1 MKKIYLILSCTLLLV
16 SCDSQ
21 KEVTVESVIQ
31 SRNLE
36 NIRKKKKEVEAQQ
49 KVFAEKLFALSNAI
63 SELDTVK
70 KLPLVTTQKSEQ
82 TVFNHYVEL
91 QGSVNTRQNVLLY
104 PEVPGILER
113 VLVKE
118 GNKVKKGQLLAVIK
132 DGGMSQQLQ
141 QLESQAALSQ
151 TVFERQERLWAQ
163 KIGSE
168 IEFLQA
174 KTNYTSQKNAV
185 EQLKNQLEKTN
196 ITAPFDGTIDVVY
209 KEEGTVV
216 APGQGSE
223 MFRILNLENMY
234 IEAEVPENYVS
245 SITKGKKV
253 QVHFPILGKS
263 ITSSV
268 RQVGNFINPNNRS
281 FKVEIDVPN
290 PKKDIKPNLT
300 VRLKINDYQNKNA
313 VLLPQSIIS
322 ENAQGEQYIYVVVD
336 KQKNNEATA
345 QKVLIK
351 TGKTQG
357 DIIEVLA
364 PLTSQVEYIQEGART
379 VHNGQKV
386 KIVTQ

>member
-31 SRNLE
+31 SGNLE

-91 QGSVNTRQNVLLY
+91 QGAVNTRQNVLLY

-253 QVHFPILGKS
+253 QVHFPILGKT

>member
-31 SRNLE
+31 SGNLE

-63 SELDTVK
+63 SKLDTVK
-70 KLPLVTTQKSEQ
+70 KLTLVTTQKSEQ
-82 TVFNHYVEL
+82 TIFNHYVEL

-364 PLTSQVEYIQEGART
+364 PLSSQVEYIQEGART
-379 VHNGQKV
+379 VHDGQKV

>member
-1 MKKIYLILSCTLLLV
+1 MKKIYRILSCTLLLV

-31 SRNLE
+31 SGNLE
-36 NIRKKKKEVEAQQ
+36 NIRLKKKEVEAQQ
-49 KVFAEKLFALSNAI
+49 KMFAEKLFALSNAI
-63 SELDTVK
+63 SKLDTLK
-70 KLPLVTTQKSEQ
+70 KLPLVTTQKTEQ
-82 TVFNHYVEL
+82 TIFKHYLEL
-91 QGSVNTRQNVLLY
+91 QGAVNTRQNVLLY

-174 KTNYTSQKNAV
+174 KTNYNSQKNAV
-185 EQLKNQLEKTN
+185 EQLKDQLEKTK

-216 APGQGSE
+216 APGQGAE
-223 MFRILNLENMY
+223 VFRILNLDNMY
-234 IEAEVPENYVS
+234 VEAEVPENYVS

-253 QVHFPILGKS
+253 QVHFPILGKT

-300 VRLKINDYQNKNA
+300 VQLKINDYQNKNA

-336 KQKNNEATA
+336 KRNNGEATA
-345 QKVLIK
+345 QKVLIE

-364 PLTSQVEYIQEGART
+364 PLSSQVEYIQEGART

>member
-91 QGSVNTRQNVLLY
+91 QGAVNTRQNVLLY
-104 PEVPGILER
+104 PEVPGILES

-174 KTNYTSQKNAV
+174 KTNYNSQKNAV
-185 EQLKNQLEKTN
+185 EQLKDQLEKTK

-216 APGQGSE
+216 APGQGAE
-223 MFRILNLENMY
+223 VFRILNLDNMY
-234 IEAEVPENYVS
+234 VEAEVPENYVS

-253 QVHFPILGKS
+253 QVHFPILGKT

-300 VRLKINDYQNKNA
+300 VQLKINDYQNKNA

-336 KQKNNEATA
+336 KRNNGEATA
-345 QKVLIK
+345 QKVLVE

>member
-31 SRNLE
+31 SGNLE

-91 QGSVNTRQNVLLY
+91 QGAVNTRQNVLLY

-185 EQLKNQLEKTN
+185 EQLKNQLEKTK

-281 FKVEIDVPN
+281 FKVEINVPN

>member
-21 KEVTVESVIQ
+21 KEVTIESVIQ
-31 SRNLE
+31 SGNLE

-63 SELDTVK
+63 SKLDTVK

-82 TVFNHYVEL
+82 TIFNHYLEL
-91 QGSVNTRQNVLLY
+91 QGAVNTRQNVLLY

-223 MFRILNLENMY
+223 VFRILNLENMY
-234 IEAEVPENYVS
+234 VEAEVPENYVS

-300 VRLKINDYQNKNA
+300 VQLKINDYQNKNA

-336 KQKNNEATA
+336 KQSNDEATA
-345 QKVLIK
+345 QKVLIE

-379 VHNGQKV
+379 VHDGQKV

>member
-31 SRNLE
+31 SGNLE
-36 NIRKKKKEVEAQQ
+36 NIRLKKKEVEAKQ

-63 SELDTVK
+63 SKLDTVK

-82 TVFNHYVEL
+82 TIFNHYLEL
-91 QGSVNTRQNVLLY
+91 QGAVNTRQNVLLY

-163 KIGSE
+163 KIGAE

-174 KTNYTSQKNAV
+174 KTNYTIQKNAV

-216 APGQGSE
+216 APGQGAE
-223 MFRILNLENMY
+223 VFRILNLENMY

-245 SITKGKKV
+245 NITKGKKV
-253 QVHFPILGKS
+253 QVHFPILGKT

-300 VRLKINDYQNKNA
+300 VQLKINDYQNKNA

-336 KQKNNEATA
+336 KQNNNEATA
-345 QKVLIK
+345 QKVLIE

-364 PLTSQVEYIQEGART
+364 PLSSQVEYIQEGART

>member
-21 KEVTVESVIQ
+21 KEVTIESVIQ
-31 SRNLE
+31 SGNLE

-63 SELDTVK
+63 SKLDTVK

-82 TVFNHYVEL
+82 TIFNHYLEL
-91 QGSVNTRQNVLLY
+91 QGAVNTRQNVLLY

-223 MFRILNLENMY
+223 VFRILNLENMY

-300 VRLKINDYQNKNA
+300 VQLKINDYQNKNA

-336 KQKNNEATA
+336 KQNNNEATA

-379 VHNGQKV
+379 VHDGQKV

>member
-31 SRNLE
+31 SGNLE

-70 KLPLVTTQKSEQ
+70 KLTLVTTQKSEQ
-82 TVFNHYVEL
+82 TIFNHYLEL
-91 QGSVNTRQNVLLY
+91 QGAVNTRQNVLLY

-185 EQLKNQLEKTN
+185 EQLKDQLEKTK

-216 APGQGSE
+216 APGQGAE
-223 MFRILNLENMY
+223 VFRILNLENMY

-253 QVHFPILGKS
+253 QVHFPILGKT
-263 ITSSV
+263 ITSSI

-300 VRLKINDYQNKNA
+300 VQLKINDYQNKNA

-336 KQKNNEATA
+336 KRNNGEATA

>member
-31 SRNLE
+31 SGNLE

-91 QGSVNTRQNVLLY
+91 QGAVNTRQNVLLY

-185 EQLKNQLEKTN
+185 EQLKNQLEKTK

-223 MFRILNLENMY
+223 VFRILNLDNMY
-234 IEAEVPENYVS
+234 VEAEVPENYVS

-253 QVHFPILGKS
+253 QVHFPILGKT

>member
-31 SRNLE
+31 SGNLE

-185 EQLKNQLEKTN
+185 EQLKNQLEKTK

-234 IEAEVPENYVS
+234 VEAEVPENYVS

-253 QVHFPILGKS
+253 QVHFPILGKT

>member
-1 MKKIYLILSCTLLLV
+1 MKKIYRILSCTLLLV

-21 KEVTVESVIQ
+21 QEVTVESIIQ
-31 SRNLE
+31 SGNLE
-36 NIRKKKKEVEAQQ
+36 NIRLKKKEVEAQQ
-49 KVFAEKLFALSNAI
+49 KMFAEKLFALSNAI
-63 SELDTVK
+63 SKLDTLK

-82 TVFNHYVEL
+82 TIFNHYLEL

-185 EQLKNQLEKTN
+185 EQLKDQLEKTK

-216 APGQGSE
+216 APGLGAE
-223 MFRILNLENMY
+223 VFRILNLDNMY
-234 IEAEVPENYVS
+234 VEAEIPENYVS
-245 SITKGKKV
+245 SITKGKNV
-253 QVHFPILGKS
+253 QVHFPILGKT

-300 VRLKINDYQNKNA
+300 VQLKINDYQNKNA

-336 KQKNNEATA
+336 KQNNNEATA
-345 QKVLIK
+345 QKVLIE

-364 PLTSQVEYIQEGART
+364 PLSSQVEYIQEGART

>member
-21 KEVTVESVIQ
+21 KEVTIESVIQ
-31 SRNLE
+31 SGNLE

-63 SELDTVK
+63 SKLDTVK

-82 TVFNHYVEL
+82 TIFNHYLEL
-91 QGSVNTRQNVLLY
+91 QGAVNTRQNVLLY

-223 MFRILNLENMY
+223 VFRILNLENMY
-234 IEAEVPENYVS
+234 VEAEVPENYVS

-253 QVHFPILGKS
+253 QVHFPILGKT

-300 VRLKINDYQNKNA
+300 VQLKINDYQNKNA

-336 KQKNNEATA
+336 KQNNNEATA

>member
-31 SRNLE
+31 SGNLE

-63 SELDTVK
+63 SKLDTEK
-70 KLPLVTTQKSEQ
+70 KLPLVTTQKTEQ
-82 TVFNHYVEL
+82 TIFKHYLEL
-91 QGSVNTRQNVLLY
+91 QGAVNTRQNVLLY

>member
-1 MKKIYLILSCTLLLV
+1 MKKIYRILSCTLLLV

-31 SRNLE
+31 SGNLE
-36 NIRKKKKEVEAQQ
+36 NIRLKKKEVEAQQ

-63 SELDTVK
+63 SKLDTVK

-82 TVFNHYVEL
+82 TIFNHYLEL
-91 QGSVNTRQNVLLY
+91 QGAVNTRQNVLLY

-163 KIGSE
+163 KIGAE

-174 KTNYTSQKNAV
+174 KTNYTIQKNAV

-196 ITAPFDGTIDVVY
+196 ITAPFDGTIDIVH

-216 APGQGSE
+216 APGQGAE
-223 MFRILNLENMY
+223 VFRILNLDNMY
-234 IEAEVPENYVS
+234 VEAEVPENYVS

-253 QVHFPILGKS
+253 QVHFPILGKT

-300 VRLKINDYQNKNA
+300 VQLKINDYQNKNA

-336 KQKNNEATA
+336 KRNNGEATA
-345 QKVLIK
+345 QKVLIE

>member
-31 SRNLE
+31 SGNLE

-63 SELDTVK
+63 SKLDTVK
-70 KLPLVTTQKSEQ
+70 KLTLVTTQKSEQ
-82 TVFNHYVEL
+82 TIFNHYVEL

>member
-63 SELDTVK
+63 SELDTLK

>member
-1 MKKIYLILSCTLLLV
+1 MKKIYRILSCTLLLV

-31 SRNLE
+31 SGNLE
-36 NIRKKKKEVEAQQ
+36 NIRLKKKEVEAQQ

-63 SELDTVK
+63 SKLDTEK
-70 KLPLVTTQKSEQ
+70 KLPLVTTQKTEQ
-82 TVFNHYVEL
+82 TIFKHYLEL
-91 QGSVNTRQNVLLY
+91 QGAVNTRQNVLLY

-174 KTNYTSQKNAV
+174 KTNYNSQKNAV
-185 EQLKNQLEKTN
+185 EQLKDQLEKTK

-216 APGQGSE
+216 APGQGAE
-223 MFRILNLENMY
+223 VFRILNLDNMY
-234 IEAEVPENYVS
+234 VEAEVPENYVS

-253 QVHFPILGKS
+253 QVHFPILGKT
-263 ITSSV
+263 ITSSI

-300 VRLKINDYQNKNA
+300 VQLKINDYQNKSA

-336 KQKNNEATA
+336 KRNNGEATA

>member
-31 SRNLE
+31 SGNLE

-91 QGSVNTRQNVLLY
+91 QGAVNTRQNVLLY

-174 KTNYTSQKNAV
+174 KTNYTSQRNAV
-185 EQLKNQLEKTN
+185 EQLKNQLEKTK

-223 MFRILNLENMY
+223 VFRILNLENMY
-234 IEAEVPENYVS
+234 VEAEVPENYVS

-253 QVHFPILGKS
+253 QVHFPILGKT

>member
-91 QGSVNTRQNVLLY
+91 QGAVNTRQNVLLY
-104 PEVPGILER
+104 PEVPGILES

-174 KTNYTSQKNAV
+174 KTNYNSQKNAV
-185 EQLKNQLEKTN
+185 EQLKDQLEKTK

-216 APGQGSE
+216 APGQGAE
-223 MFRILNLENMY
+223 VFRILNLDNMY
-234 IEAEVPENYVS
+234 VEAEVPENYVS

-253 QVHFPILGKS
+253 QVHFPILGKT

-300 VRLKINDYQNKNA
+300 VQLKINDYQNKNA

-336 KQKNNEATA
+336 KRNNGEATA
-345 QKVLIK
+345 QKVLVE

-357 DIIEVLA
+357 DIIRSIFQFSA
-364 PLTSQVEYIQEGART
+364 KPSPLPFGKWGTLSIPTTARS
-379 VHNGQKV
+379 K
-386 KIVTQ
+386 

>member
-21 KEVTVESVIQ
+21 KEVTIESVIQ
-31 SRNLE
+31 SGNLE

-63 SELDTVK
+63 SKLDTVK

-82 TVFNHYVEL
+82 TIFNHYLEL
-91 QGSVNTRQNVLLY
+91 QGAVNTRQNVLLY

-216 APGQGSE
+216 APGQGAE
-223 MFRILNLENMY
+223 VFRILNLDNMY
-234 IEAEVPENYVS
+234 VEAEVPENYVS

-253 QVHFPILGKS
+253 QVHFPILGKT

-300 VRLKINDYQNKNA
+300 VQLKINDYQNKNA

-336 KQKNNEATA
+336 KQNNGEATA
-345 QKVLIK
+345 QKVLIE

-364 PLTSQVEYIQEGART
+364 PLSSQVEYIQEGART

>member
-31 SRNLE
+31 SGNLE
-36 NIRKKKKEVEAQQ
+36 NIRLKKKEVEAKQ

-63 SELDTVK
+63 SKLDTVK

-82 TVFNHYVEL
+82 TIFNHYLEL
-91 QGSVNTRQNVLLY
+91 QGAVNTRQNVLLY

-174 KTNYTSQKNAV
+174 KTNYTIQKNAV

-216 APGQGSE
+216 APGQGAE
-223 MFRILNLENMY
+223 VFRILNLDNMY
-234 IEAEVPENYVS
+234 VEAEVPENYVS

-253 QVHFPILGKS
+253 QVHFPILGKT

-300 VRLKINDYQNKNA
+300 VQLKINDYQNKNA

-336 KQKNNEATA
+336 KQNNGEATA
-345 QKVLIK
+345 QKVLIE

-364 PLTSQVEYIQEGART
+364 PLSSQVEYIQEGART

>member
-21 KEVTVESVIQ
+21 KEVTIESVIQ
-31 SRNLE
+31 SGNLE

-63 SELDTVK
+63 SKLDTVK

-82 TVFNHYVEL
+82 TIFNHYLEL
-91 QGSVNTRQNVLLY
+91 QGAVNTRQNVLLY

-223 MFRILNLENMY
+223 VFRILNLENMY

-253 QVHFPILGKS
+253 QVHFPILGKT

-300 VRLKINDYQNKNA
+300 VQLKINDYQNKNA

-336 KQKNNEATA
+336 KQNNNEATA

-379 VHNGQKV
+379 VHDGQKV

>member
-21 KEVTVESVIQ
+21 KEVTIESVIQ
-31 SRNLE
+31 SGNLE

-63 SELDTVK
+63 SKLDTVK

-82 TVFNHYVEL
+82 TIFNHYLEL
-91 QGSVNTRQNVLLY
+91 QGAVNTRQNVLLY

-223 MFRILNLENMY
+223 VFRILNLENMY
-234 IEAEVPENYVS
+234 VEAEVPENYVS

-253 QVHFPILGKS
+253 QVHFPILSKT

-300 VRLKINDYQNKNA
+300 VQLKINDYQNKNA

-336 KQKNNEATA
+336 KQNNNEATA

>member
-1 MKKIYLILSCTLLLV
+1 MKKIYRILSCTLLLV

-31 SRNLE
+31 SGNLE
-36 NIRKKKKEVEAQQ
+36 NIRLKKKEVEAQQ

-63 SELDTVK
+63 SKLDTEK

-82 TVFNHYVEL
+82 TIFKHYLEL
-91 QGSVNTRQNVLLY
+91 QGAVNTRQNVLLY
-104 PEVPGILER
+104 PEVPGILES

-174 KTNYTSQKNAV
+174 KTNYNSQKNAV
-185 EQLKNQLEKTN
+185 EQLKDQLEKTK

-216 APGQGSE
+216 APGQGAE
-223 MFRILNLENMY
+223 VFRILNLDNMY
-234 IEAEVPENYVS
+234 VEAEVPENYVS

-253 QVHFPILGKS
+253 QVHFPILGKT

-300 VRLKINDYQNKNA
+300 VQLKINDYQNKNA

-336 KQKNNEATA
+336 KRNNGEATA
-345 QKVLIK
+345 QKVLVE

>member
-1 MKKIYLILSCTLLLV
+1 MKKIYRILSCTLLLV

-21 KEVTVESVIQ
+21 QEVTVESIIQ
-31 SRNLE
+31 SGNLE
-36 NIRKKKKEVEAQQ
+36 NIRLKKKEVEAQQ
-49 KVFAEKLFALSNAI
+49 KMFAEKLFALSNAI
-63 SELDTVK
+63 SKLDTLK

-82 TVFNHYVEL
+82 TIFNHYLEL

-174 KTNYTSQKNAV
+174 KTNYASQKNAV
-185 EQLKNQLEKTN
+185 EQLKDQLEKTK

-216 APGQGSE
+216 APGQGAE
-223 MFRILNLENMY
+223 VFRILNLDNMY
-234 IEAEVPENYVS
+234 VEAEVPENYVS

-253 QVHFPILGKS
+253 QVHFPILGKT

-300 VRLKINDYQNKNA
+300 VQLKINDYQNTNA

-336 KQKNNEATA
+336 KRNNGEATA
-345 QKVLIK
+345 QKVLIE

-364 PLTSQVEYIQEGART
+364 PLSSQVEYIQEGART

>member
-31 SRNLE
+31 SGNLE
-36 NIRKKKKEVEAQQ
+36 NIRLKKKEVEAQQ

-63 SELDTVK
+63 SKLDTVK

-82 TVFNHYVEL
+82 TIFNHYLEL
-91 QGSVNTRQNVLLY
+91 QGAVNTRQNVLLY

-163 KIGSE
+163 KIGAE

-174 KTNYTSQKNAV
+174 KTNYTIQKNAV

-216 APGQGSE
+216 APGQGAE
-223 MFRILNLENMY
+223 VFRILNLDNMY
-234 IEAEVPENYVS
+234 VEAEVPENYVS

-253 QVHFPILGKS
+253 QVHFPILGKT

-300 VRLKINDYQNKNA
+300 VQLKINDYQNKNA

-336 KQKNNEATA
+336 KQNNNEATA
-345 QKVLIK
+345 QKVLIE

>member
-1 MKKIYLILSCTLLLV
+1 MKKIYRILSCTLLLV

-21 KEVTVESVIQ
+21 QEVTVESVIQ
-31 SRNLE
+31 SGNLE
-36 NIRKKKKEVEAQQ
+36 NIRLKKKEVEAQQ
-49 KVFAEKLFALSNAI
+49 KMFAEKLFALSNAI
-63 SELDTVK
+63 SKLDTVK
-70 KLPLVTTQKSEQ
+70 KLPLVTTQKTEQ
-82 TVFNHYVEL
+82 TIFKHYLEL
-91 QGSVNTRQNVLLY
+91 QGAVNTRQNVLLY

-174 KTNYTSQKNAV
+174 KTNYNSQKNAV
-185 EQLKNQLEKTN
+185 EQLKDQLEKTK

-216 APGQGSE
+216 APGQGAE
-223 MFRILNLENMY
+223 VFRILNLDNMY
-234 IEAEVPENYVS
+234 VEAEVPENYVS

-253 QVHFPILGKS
+253 QVHFPILGKT

-300 VRLKINDYQNKNA
+300 VQLKINDYQNKNA

-336 KQKNNEATA
+336 KRNNGEATA
-345 QKVLIK
+345 QKVLIE

-364 PLTSQVEYIQEGART
+364 PLSSQVEYIQEGART

>member
-31 SRNLE
+31 SGNLE
-36 NIRKKKKEVEAQQ
+36 NIRLKKKEVEAQQ
-49 KVFAEKLFALSNAI
+49 KVFAEKLLALSNAI
-63 SELDTVK
+63 SKLDTVK

-82 TVFNHYVEL
+82 TIFNHYLEL
-91 QGSVNTRQNVLLY
+91 QGAVNTRQNVLLY

-163 KIGSE
+163 KIGAE

-174 KTNYTSQKNAV
+174 KTNYTIQKNAV

-216 APGQGSE
+216 APGQGAE
-223 MFRILNLENMY
+223 VFRILNLENMY

-245 SITKGKKV
+245 NITKGKKV
-253 QVHFPILGKS
+253 QVHFPILGKT

-300 VRLKINDYQNKNA
+300 VQLKINDYQNKNA

-336 KQKNNEATA
+336 KQNNNEATA
-345 QKVLIK
+345 QKVLIE

-364 PLTSQVEYIQEGART
+364 PLSSQVEYIQEGART

>member
-31 SRNLE
+31 SGNLE
-36 NIRKKKKEVEAQQ
+36 NIRLKKKEVEAQQ
-49 KVFAEKLFALSNAI
+49 KVFAEKLLALSNAI
-63 SELDTVK
+63 SKLDTVK

-82 TVFNHYVEL
+82 TIFNHYLEL
-91 QGSVNTRQNVLLY
+91 QGAVNTRQNVLLY

-174 KTNYTSQKNAV
+174 KTNYTIQKNAV

-216 APGQGSE
+216 APGQGAE
-223 MFRILNLENMY
+223 VFRILNLENMY

-245 SITKGKKV
+245 NITKGKKV
-253 QVHFPILGKS
+253 QVHFPILGKT

-300 VRLKINDYQNKNA
+300 VQLKINDYQNKNA

-336 KQKNNEATA
+336 KQNNNEATA
-345 QKVLIK
+345 QKVLIE

-364 PLTSQVEYIQEGART
+364 PLSSQVEYIQEGART

>member
-31 SRNLE
+31 SGNLE
-36 NIRKKKKEVEAQQ
+36 NIRLKKKEVEAQQ
-49 KVFAEKLFALSNAI
+49 KVFAEKLLALSNAI
-63 SELDTVK
+63 SKLDTVK

-82 TVFNHYVEL
+82 TIFNHYLEL
-91 QGSVNTRQNVLLY
+91 QGAVNTRQNVLLY

-174 KTNYTSQKNAV
+174 KTNYTIQKNAV

-216 APGQGSE
+216 APGQGAE
-223 MFRILNLENMY
+223 VFRILNLENMY

-245 SITKGKKV
+245 NITKGKKV
-253 QVHFPILGKS
+253 QVHFPILGKT

-300 VRLKINDYQNKNA
+300 VQLKINDYQNKNA

-336 KQKNNEATA
+336 KQNNGEATA
-345 QKVLIK
+345 QKVLIE

-364 PLTSQVEYIQEGART
+364 PLSSQVEYIQEGART

>member
-1 MKKIYLILSCTLLLV
+1 L
-16 SCDSQ
+16 
-21 KEVTVESVIQ
+21 
-31 SRNLE
+31 
-36 NIRKKKKEVEAQQ
+36 
-49 KVFAEKLFALSNAI
+49 
-63 SELDTVK
+63 
-70 KLPLVTTQKSEQ
+70 
-82 TVFNHYVEL
+82 EL
-91 QGSVNTRQNVLLY
+91 QGAVNTRQNVLLY

-163 KIGSE
+163 KIGAE

-174 KTNYTSQKNAV
+174 KTNYTIQKNAV

-216 APGQGSE
+216 APGQGAE
-223 MFRILNLENMY
+223 VFRILNLDNMY
-234 IEAEVPENYVS
+234 VEAEVPENYVS

-253 QVHFPILGKS
+253 KVHFPILGKT

-300 VRLKINDYQNKNA
+300 VQLKINDYQNKNA

-336 KQKNNEATA
+336 KLNNGEATA
-345 QKVLIK
+345 QKVLIE

-364 PLTSQVEYIQEGART
+364 PLSSQVEYIQEGART

>member
-31 SRNLE
+31 SGNLE

-91 QGSVNTRQNVLLY
+91 QGAVNTRQNVLLY

>member
-21 KEVTVESVIQ
+21 KEVTIESVIQ
-31 SRNLE
+31 SGNLE

-63 SELDTVK
+63 SKLDTVK

-82 TVFNHYVEL
+82 TIFNHYLEL
-91 QGSVNTRQNVLLY
+91 QGAVNTRQNVLLY

-216 APGQGSE
+216 APGQGAE
-223 MFRILNLENMY
+223 VFRILNLENMY
-234 IEAEVPENYVS
+234 VEAEVPENYVS

-253 QVHFPILGKS
+253 QVHFPILGKT
-263 ITSSV
+263 INSSV

-300 VRLKINDYQNKNA
+300 VQLKINDYENKNA

-336 KQKNNEATA
+336 KQSNDEATA
-345 QKVLIK
+345 QKVLIE

-364 PLTSQVEYIQEGART
+364 PLTSQMEYIQEGART

-386 KIVTQ
+386 KIVTK

>member
-21 KEVTVESVIQ
+21 KEVTIESVIQ
-31 SRNLE
+31 SGNLE

-63 SELDTVK
+63 SKLDTVK

-82 TVFNHYVEL
+82 TIFNHYLEL

-223 MFRILNLENMY
+223 VFRILNLENMY
-234 IEAEVPENYVS
+234 IEVEVPENYVS

-336 KQKNNEATA
+336 KQNNNEATA

-379 VHNGQKV
+379 VHDGQKV

>member
-1 MKKIYLILSCTLLLV
+1 MKKIYRILSCTLLLV

-31 SRNLE
+31 SGNLE
-36 NIRKKKKEVEAQQ
+36 NIRLKKKEVEAQQ

-63 SELDTVK
+63 SKLDTEK

-91 QGSVNTRQNVLLY
+91 QGAVNTRQNVLLY
-104 PEVPGILER
+104 PEVPGILES

-174 KTNYTSQKNAV
+174 KTNYNSQKNAV
-185 EQLKNQLEKTN
+185 EQLKDQLEKTK

-216 APGQGSE
+216 APGQGAE
-223 MFRILNLENMY
+223 VFRILNLDNMY
-234 IEAEVPENYVS
+234 VEAEVPENYVS

-253 QVHFPILGKS
+253 QVHFPILGKT

-300 VRLKINDYQNKNA
+300 VQLKINDYQNKNA

-336 KQKNNEATA
+336 KRNNGEATA
-345 QKVLIK
+345 QKVLVE

>member
-91 QGSVNTRQNVLLY
+91 QGAVNTRQNVLLY

-185 EQLKNQLEKTN
+185 EQLKNQLEKTK

-281 FKVEIDVPN
+281 FKVEINVPN

>member
-31 SRNLE
+31 SGNLE
-36 NIRKKKKEVEAQQ
+36 NIRLKKKEVEAKQ

-63 SELDTVK
+63 SKLDTVK

-82 TVFNHYVEL
+82 TIFNHYLEL
-91 QGSVNTRQNVLLY
+91 QGAVNTRQNVLLY

-174 KTNYTSQKNAV
+174 KTNYTIQKNAV

-216 APGQGSE
+216 APGQGAE
-223 MFRILNLENMY
+223 VFRILNLENMY

-245 SITKGKKV
+245 NITKGKKV
-253 QVHFPILGKS
+253 QVHFPILGKT

-300 VRLKINDYQNKNA
+300 VQLKINDYQNKNA

-336 KQKNNEATA
+336 KQNNGEATA
-345 QKVLIK
+345 QKVLIE

-364 PLTSQVEYIQEGART
+364 PLSSQVEYIQEGART

>member
-21 KEVTVESVIQ
+21 KEVTIESVIQ
-31 SRNLE
+31 SGNLE

-63 SELDTVK
+63 SKLDTVK

-82 TVFNHYVEL
+82 TIFNHYLEL
-91 QGSVNTRQNVLLY
+91 QGAVNTRQNVLLY

-223 MFRILNLENMY
+223 VFRILNLENMY
-234 IEAEVPENYVS
+234 VEAEVPENYVS

-253 QVHFPILGKS
+253 QVHFPILGKT

-300 VRLKINDYQNKNA
+300 VQLKINDYQNKNA

-336 KQKNNEATA
+336 KQSNDEATA
-345 QKVLIK
+345 QKVLIE

>member
-31 SRNLE
+31 SGNLE

-63 SELDTVK
+63 SKLDTVK
-70 KLPLVTTQKSEQ
+70 KLTLVTTQKSEQ
-82 TVFNHYVEL
+82 TIFNHYVEL

-379 VHNGQKV
+379 VHDGQKV